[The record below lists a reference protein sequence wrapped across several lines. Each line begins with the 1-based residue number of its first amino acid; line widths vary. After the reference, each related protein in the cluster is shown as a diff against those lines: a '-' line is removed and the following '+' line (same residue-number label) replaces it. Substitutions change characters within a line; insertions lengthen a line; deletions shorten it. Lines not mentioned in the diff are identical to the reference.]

1 MVAYV
6 TRVTRSGMLKALSED
21 YVRTARAKGLPSRLV
36 VWRHALRNVLIP
48 VVTVIGLYLGV
59 LIGNAVLTE
68 IVFNRPGLGKL
79 IVTGAEPARLRA
91 APGPH
96 GGHRA
101 RHRSRQHP
109 HRPDLWSRRSAGED
123 RMSAIA
129 TEIATAPA
137 PAVIG
142 APSAWQRATRSGGL
156 AVGVVLVVAMVLV
169 ALLAPWISPYDPD
182 EQNVLMK
189 LEPPSWPST
198 SFGTDAFGRDVLSRV
213 IWGARVS
220 LFVGSVATLAGILI
234 GTVIGIISGYYGG
247 IVDKLIT
254 AATDILLS
262 FPQLI
267 MGLILVA
274 VLGPTLFN
282 LILAIAITAVPA
294 FIRVARGSTLA
305 MKERDF
311 VDACRALGY
320 GDLRI
325 MFLHVLP
332 NIMDEVVVMGSLWL
346 AAAIRTESTL
356 AFIGLGVPPPTATWG
371 GIIREG
377 FDNLLDAP
385 WLSIFPS
392 LAILVVMIAL
402 NLVGDGLR
410 DATDP
415 RTPQ

>member
-1 MVAYV
+1 
-6 TRVTRSGMLKALSED
+6 
-21 YVRTARAKGLPSRLV
+21 
-36 VWRHALRNVLIP
+36 
-48 VVTVIGLYLGV
+48 
-59 LIGNAVLTE
+59 
-68 IVFNRPGLGKL
+68 
-79 IVTGAEPARLRA
+79 
-91 APGPH
+91 
-96 GGHRA
+96 
-101 RHRSRQHP
+101 
-109 HRPDLWSRRSAGED
+109 
-123 RMSAIA
+123 MSAVA
-129 TEIATAPA
+129 TAATTAPA
-137 PAVIG
+137 PVVIA

-156 AVGVVLVVAMVLV
+156 AIGLVLVTAMALV

-182 EQNVLMK
+182 AQDVILK
-189 LEPPSWPST
+189 LEPPSAEHW
-198 SFGTDAFGRDVLSRV
+198 FGTDAFGRDVLSRV

-220 LFVGSVATLAGILI
+220 LFVGTVATLAGVLV

-247 IVDKLIT
+247 LVDKLIT

-274 VLGPTLFN
+274 VLGPSLFN

-385 WLSIFPS
+385 WLSVFPS
-392 LAILVVMIAL
+392 LAILLVMIAL
-402 NLVGDGLR
+402 NLIGDGLR

-415 RTPQ
+415 RAPQ

>member
-1 MVAYV
+1 MS
-6 TRVTRSGMLKALSED
+6 T
-21 YVRTARAKGLPSRLV
+21 TA
-36 VWRHALRNVLIP
+36 
-48 VVTVIGLYLGV
+48 
-59 LIGNAVLTE
+59 
-68 IVFNRPGLGKL
+68 
-79 IVTGAEPARLRA
+79 TGA
-91 APGPH
+91 APPGV
-96 GGHRA
+96 
-101 RHRSRQHP
+101 
-109 HRPDLWSRRSAGED
+109 
-123 RMSAIA
+123 IA
-129 TEIATAPA
+129 
-137 PAVIG
+137 
-142 APSAWQRATRSGGL
+142 APSAWKRATRSGGL
-156 AVGVVLVVAMVLV
+156 AVGLMLVVAMALV
-169 ALLAPWISPYDPD
+169 ALLAPWVAPYDPD
-182 EQNVLMK
+182 AQDVLMK
-189 LEPPSWPST
+189 LEGPSAEHW
-198 SFGTDAFGRDVLSRV
+198 FGTDAFGRDVLSRV

-220 LFVGSVATLAGILI
+220 LFVGTVATLAGVLI
-234 GTVIGIISGYYGG
+234 GTAIGIVSGYYGG

-254 AATDILLS
+254 AATDVLLS

-282 LILAIAITAVPA
+282 LILAITITAVPA

-311 VDACRALGY
+311 VDACRALGF

-415 RTPQ
+415 RAPQ

>member
-1 MVAYV
+1 
-6 TRVTRSGMLKALSED
+6 
-21 YVRTARAKGLPSRLV
+21 
-36 VWRHALRNVLIP
+36 
-48 VVTVIGLYLGV
+48 
-59 LIGNAVLTE
+59 
-68 IVFNRPGLGKL
+68 
-79 IVTGAEPARLRA
+79 
-91 APGPH
+91 
-96 GGHRA
+96 
-101 RHRSRQHP
+101 
-109 HRPDLWSRRSAGED
+109 
-123 RMSAIA
+123 MSAIA
-129 TEIATAPA
+129 TEVATAPA

-142 APSAWQRATRSGGL
+142 APSAWRRATRSGGL

-189 LEPPSWPST
+189 LEPPSWEYL
-198 SFGTDAFGRDVLSRV
+198 FGTDAFGRDVLSRV

-220 LFVGSVATLAGILI
+220 LFVGSVATLAGILV